1 MDSIITAGIL
11 LNAAKIPLSVFRRLC
26 GNYQPEELFTGE
38 SFWDELGM
46 TPQQKQRLSDFLAK
60 PSWAEREL
68 ERTETLGAR
77 FITAKDIDYPARL
90 LDLKNPPVGLYV
102 LGNANLALPSASIV
116 GTRHPSSY
124 GQNTATQ
131 LARALAQQG
140 VTVTSGGARGIDSA
154 GHRGAL
160 QEDGITIS
168 VFGTGIDKVYPTE
181 NRDLFRRI
189 AERGALV
196 SEYPL
201 GTGGEGWRFVERN
214 RIIAALSSRV
224 VIVESSETGGAMH
237 TASMGL
243 GLGREVWAVPGR
255 ISEETCSG
263 SNRLLGEGAKVLW
276 SIPEFVG
283 SMSGNHRQIVLD
295 FGEGQETQPPAPELS
310 DSEKAVYSLL
320 QRQGQRVLD
329 DIVAESGLDDSDV
342 QMALLT
348 LEAEG
353 LISTE
358 AGRYSA
364 V

>member
-1 MDSIITAGIL
+1 M
-11 LNAAKIPLSVFRRLC
+11 NAAKIPLSIFRRLC
-26 GNYQPEELFTGE
+26 ENYQPEELFLGE

-46 TPQQKQRLSDFLAK
+46 TPQHKQRLSALLDK
-60 PSWAEREL
+60 DSWAEREL
-68 ERTETLGAR
+68 ELTETLGAR
-77 FITAKDIDYPARL
+77 FITARDIDYPARL
-90 LDLKNPPVGLYV
+90 LDLRSPPVGLYV
-102 LGNANLALPSASIV
+102 MGNANLALPSVAIV

-140 VTVTSGGARGIDSA
+140 VAVTSGGARGIDSA

-160 QEDGITIS
+160 HEDGVTIS

-201 GTGGEGWRFVERN
+201 GIGGEGWRFVERN
-214 RIIAALSSRV
+214 RIIAAMSSRV

-243 GLGREVWAVPGR
+243 RLGREVWAVPGR
-255 ISEETCSG
+255 ISNESCSG

-276 SIPEFVG
+276 SIAEFVG
-283 SMSGNHRQIVLD
+283 TMSGNHRQIALD
-295 FGEGQETQPPAPELS
+295 FGEGKEVQTPSPNLS

-320 QRQGQRVLD
+320 QRQGGRVLD
-329 DIVAESGLDDSDV
+329 DIVSESGLEESDV

-353 LISTE
+353 LITTE

-364 V
+364 VC